1 MGVGFLG
8 SGDTEGILG
17 SGGTAGGFGKG
28 PTAEAEAMIALTA
41 GLG

>member
-1 MGVGFLG
+1 VGVGFLG